1 MKQQHWIM
9 PRTIT
14 VASRLYEHQTYP
26 TYRKERFVPA
36 LRLTGEWL
44 QRIGFKEGA
53 KVNVAAERGRL
64 VLTLAE

>member
-1 MKQQHWIM
+1 MKEVPMKQQHWIM

-26 TYRKERFVPA
+26 TYRRERFVPA

-44 QRIGFKEGA
+44 QRMGFKEG
-53 KVNVAAERGRL
+53 AERGRL

>member
-1 MKQQHWIM
+1 MKRQRCTT

-14 VASRLYEHQTYP
+14 IASRQYGHQVYP

-36 LRLTGEWL
+36 LRIAGDWL
-44 QRIGFKEGA
+44 QRIGFKEGT